1 MTEPVKSVA
10 KAGGLDRRSATQEK
24 LRRLYTE
31 SGGNDDAAADDM
43 VDISEEARKRA
54 SGSWKKDIL
63 EYLEDDE

>member
-10 KAGGLDRRSATQEK
+10 KTGGLDRRSATQEK

-31 SGGNDDAAADDM
+31 SGENDDAAADDM